1 MDKKSL
7 QSVFLL
13 AVAAQAAVVLAPGC
27 GSSPNKRAVPTQH
40 PGDAGEAGETSSE
53 AGHSGKSGGGAGPVQ
68 SGGAGP
74 IQSEAGEAGMLDAGA
89 SGASGAG
96 GDMTAGAGGVPVA
109 GGKLDDAC
117 SATDACEP
125 GLNCLGTACSCVN
138 ALSGHYM
145 VRTDGIA
152 YLTLVNDTSQS
163 LIFNA
168 DTALALRGIVSIS
181 GSNYHGCAA
190 LDTGEVRCW
199 LLDASFTNA
208 QGQLGNG
215 TASTPGGITTA
226 LSATLVKTDA
236 NTSLSNVVSVG
247 DNAST
252 YGAAPTTCAVTK
264 DKKLF
269 CWGGGTP
276 KLIDEATTPTL
287 FATQI
292 RVAAAGAYITG
303 VTQVS
308 VGQSHA
314 CLLLDTGKVRCWGLG
329 DPLPVPLY
337 PSNDFTVPGTVTK
350 VRAAYNSTCALNSAG
365 AVYCWG
371 NGASLGIGP
380 NVFTAS
386 GSPNRVLIGPS
397 TFLDNITDFSM
408 AYQGTCALRSD
419 HTIWCWGDASGY
431 AVQVK
436 QDGVNVT
443 DAVLLGTP
451 GSYAQPKWVTE
462 SGQEYFQT
470 HLLKPNCSIQQ

>member
-1 MDKKSL
+1 MNKSGR
-7 QSVFLL
+7 SVFLL
-13 AVAAQAAVVLAPGC
+13 AVAAQAVVVLAPGC
-27 GSSPNKRAVPTQH
+27 GSSANKRAVPTQN
-40 PGDAGEAGETSSE
+40 PGPFEAGAAGEASGE
-53 AGHSGKSGGGAGPVQ
+53 AGHAGKSGGGAGPTQ
-68 SGGAGP
+68 GEG
-74 IQSEAGEAGMLDAGA
+74 GEAGALEGGASGA

-96 GDMTAGAGGVPVA
+96 GDMTAGEGGAPVA
-109 GGKLDDAC
+109 GGKLDYTC
-117 SATDACEP
+117 SATQACEP
-125 GLNCLGTACSCVN
+125 GLNCLGTACSCVDS
-138 ALSGHYM
+138 LSGHYM

-152 YLTLVNDTSQS
+152 YLTLLNDTSQS

-199 LLDASFTNA
+199 LLDASITNA
-208 QGQLGNG
+208 QGELGNG

-226 LSATLVKTDA
+226 LSATLVKTGPA
-236 NTSLSNVVSVG
+236 TNLSNVVSVG

-269 CWGGGTP
+269 CWGSGTP
-276 KLIDEATTPTL
+276 KLIDEAATPTL

-314 CLLLDTGKVRCWGLG
+314 CLLLDTGKVRCWGVG
-329 DPLPVPLY
+329 DPLPIPLY

-350 VRAAYNSTCALNSAG
+350 VRAAYNSTCALNSVG
-365 AVYCWG
+365 AMYCWG

-380 NVFTAS
+380 NVVTPS
-386 GSPNRVLIGPS
+386 SSPNRVLIDAN
-397 TFLDNITDFSM
+397 TFLDGITDFSM
-408 AYQGTCALRSD
+408 AYQGTCALRND

-451 GSYAQPKWVTE
+451 GSYSQPKWVTE
-462 SGQEYFQT
+462 GGKEYFQT
-470 HLLKPNCSIQQ
+470 HLLKPNCSVQE